1 MIEIMALDV
10 PNLNNVNQILTYF
23 LVVMVGVVGYLYK
36 EKAKETK
43 DLNAKIEKV
52 LDETKEDLKFFSDEK
67 TKSVIEVTTALN
79 KVIMLL
85 EQLKDSKN
93 E

>member
-1 MIEIMALDV
+1 
-10 PNLNNVNQILTYF
+10 
-23 LVVMVGVVGYLYK
+23 MVGVVGYLYK

-52 LDETKEDLKFFSDEK
+52 LDESKEDLKFFSDEK